1 MESIEI
7 NKNYELKLI
16 SFSRSKL
23 FRSLDNHLQDFITT
37 TGESYRLTFQELQ
50 QLTEMAIDFEMW
62 IEPSIVKQWRKIEAK
77 HLSGNGNK
85 KKIILNELKQLWFSL
100 KATPSMYNS
109 DAPHVRS
116 IVRKVKNNTLQND
129 VFGECPV
136 ASEKTVCC
144 NLLTI
149 DAVQGC
155 SLGCSYCS
163 IQTFYEDGAIKI
175 ESDLSEKLDKI
186 QLDPQKNYHIGS
198 GQSSDSLAMGNR
210 NGILDAQLDFARN
223 NPNVIFEFKT
233 KTKNIDYFLSV
244 DLPPN
249 IMVCWSLNPQ
259 IIIDY
264 EEHFTVSL
272 EDRINAARKLSN
284 KGVIIGFHF
293 HPIVHYEG
301 FEKDYNEIVNTLM
314 STFSA
319 DEVGM
324 ISLGTLTFIKPAIK
338 SLRSLG
344 IPSKVLQIPMED
356 ASGKYSYPAETKEKL
371 FGIVWNA
378 FSSWH
383 DKVFFYFC
391 MEDRKLWETVMG
403 TCYNLNGEFEDALF
417 TSVSGKIKNSSI
429 NLILNH
435 SLTTL

>member
-1 MESIEI
+1 MKSPDIKVRYN
-7 NKNYELKLI
+7 NKLEEFCKNTM
-16 SFSRSKL
+16 FQ
-23 FRSLDNHLQDFITT
+23 SLDNHLQGFITT

-62 IEPSIVKQWRKIEAK
+62 VEPSIVKQWRKIEAK

-85 KKIILNELKQLWFSL
+85 KKIILNELKQLWLSL
-100 KATPSMYNS
+100 KAAPAVYNS
-109 DAPHVRS
+109 DTPHVSS

-129 VFGECPV
+129 VFGVCPV
-136 ASEKTVCC
+136 ASQKTVCC
-144 NLLTI
+144 NLTTI

-175 ESDLSEKLDKI
+175 ESNLLEKLNKI
-186 QLDPQKNYHIGS
+186 KIDPQKNYHIGS

-210 NGILDAQLDFARN
+210 NGILDAQLDFAGK

-233 KTKNIDYFLSV
+233 KTKNIDYFLAV

-259 IIIDY
+259 IIIDH
-264 EEHFTVSL
+264 EEHFTASL
-272 EDRINAARKLSN
+272 EERITAARRLSN

-301 FEKDYNEIVNTLM
+301 FEKDYNKIINTLI

-356 ASGKYSYPAETKEKL
+356 ASGKYSYPIETKEKI
-371 FGIVWNA
+371 FGTVWNA
-378 FSSWH
+378 FTPWH
-383 DKVFFYFC
+383 NKVFFYFC
-391 MEDRKLWETVMG
+391 MEERNLWKTVMG
-403 TCYNLNGEFEDALF
+403 TCYKSNNDFENALF
-417 TSVSGKIKNSSI
+417 KNVFSKMNVS
-429 NLILNH
+429 
-435 SLTTL
+435 